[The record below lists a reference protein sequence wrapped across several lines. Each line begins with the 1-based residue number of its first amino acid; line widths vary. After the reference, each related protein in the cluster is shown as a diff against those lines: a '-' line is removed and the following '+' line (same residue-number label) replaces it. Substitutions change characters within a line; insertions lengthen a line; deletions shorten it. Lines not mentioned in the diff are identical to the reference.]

1 MGAPR
6 FGQNVFKP
14 PASTGLDS
22 ATEELLQAPQAESVG
37 TISKEKLA
45 QVIADTVP
53 PPPWEV
59 DPSYDRHDSDA
70 RKFIEAP
77 ANVTLRW
84 LNPKIIS
91 QSSMRDWQ
99 AVPAK
104 GDPRFKL
111 KLKSM
116 TAPDNT
122 IRRGDHNGDFLAWMY
137 TAWVESRNRL
147 KQARSARQSG
157 KAGDRARATQD
168 AYRRGKF
175 GRYVSSPETAQEP
188 TGTLVDGRTLG
199 QD

>member
-6 FGQNVFKP
+6 LGQKVFKN

-22 ATEELLQAPQAESVG
+22 ATEDLLSVPEPHQVG
-37 TISKEKLA
+37 TISKERLT

-70 RKFIEAP
+70 RKFLDAP
-77 ANVTLRW
+77 TNVTLRW
-84 LNPKIIS
+84 LNPKVVS

-99 AVPAK
+99 AVPAT
-104 GDPRFKL
+104 GDPRFRL
-111 KLKSM
+111 KLGSM
-116 TAPDNT
+116 RAPDNT
-122 IRRGDHNGDFLAWMY
+122 VRRGDHNGDFLAWMY

-147 KQARSARQSG
+147 KQARRDRLVGQ
-157 KAGDRARATQD
+157 AGQRARDTQE

-175 GRYVSSPETAQEP
+175 GRYVSSPEEARDP
-188 TGTLVDGRTLG
+188 TGTLVDGRVL
-199 QD
+199 DKD